1 MSPLTIDIDDLK
13 TSFQPGQIIRGQVH
27 WQADSTPPKACLRLL
42 WYTKGKGTEDVG
54 IVENVEFSDPQQND
68 RRPYQFKIP
77 EGPYS
82 FSGELLS
89 LVWSLE
95 LVVGKQFS
103 RQDITVSPDGH
114 EIRLHETVLEAK
126 PYLEGNIR

>member
-1 MSPLTIDIDDLK
+1 MSPLTIDIDDMK
-13 TSFQPGQIIRGQVH
+13 TSFQPGQTLRGQVC
-27 WQADSTPPKACLRLL
+27 WQADSTPKTACLRLL

-54 IVENVEFSDPQQND
+54 IADSVEFSNPEQND
-68 RRPYQFKIP
+68 RRTYQFKIP

-82 FSGELLS
+82 FSGELFS
-89 LVWSLE
+89 LIWSLE
-95 LVVGKQFS
+95 LVVGKQFA

-126 PYLEGNIR
+126 PFLEGDIR

>member
-1 MSPLTIDIDDLK
+1 MSPLTIDIDDMK
-13 TSFQPGQIIRGQVH
+13 TSFQSGQTIRGQVR
-27 WQADSTPPKACLRLL
+27 WQADSTSPKACLRLL

-54 IVENVEFSDPQQND
+54 IVDSVEFNNPEQND
-68 RRPYQFKIP
+68 RRTYQFKIP

-82 FSGELLS
+82 FSGELFS

-95 LVVGKQFS
+95 LVVGTQFA

-114 EIRLHETVLEAK
+114 EIRLHETVLDAK
-126 PYLEGNIR
+126 PFLEGDIR